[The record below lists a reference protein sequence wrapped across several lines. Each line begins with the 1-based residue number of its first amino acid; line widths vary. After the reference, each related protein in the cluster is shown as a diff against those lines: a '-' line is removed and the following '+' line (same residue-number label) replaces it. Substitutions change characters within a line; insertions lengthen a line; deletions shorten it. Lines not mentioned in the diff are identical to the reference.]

1 MWTAQN
7 FMDLVSESS
16 TEVDRVAAKIQPP
29 PPPTMT
35 PEEEQALYVALG
47 ALRDKLK
54 SL

>member
-16 TEVDRVAAKIQPP
+16 TEVDRVAIKIQ

-35 PEEEQALYVALG
+35 PEEEQTLYAALA